1 MTADRKP
8 EPVLLEFERGAG
20 SPERSGNLSAALQVE
35 HDLWV
40 SSDEGTGVE
49 RLSPV
54 GPAEFGRHASFD
66 LCALLDLP
74 GGSDEEIDVEGLA
87 YADGYLWVLGSHSV
101 RRSEPDL
108 TDLNGDM
115 RKQVRRLA
123 RTRRGGNQYLLGRVP
138 LVPGTDGAGLE
149 PRSAG
154 GGGARAARLP
164 GGRRRNLLRD
174 ALRQDDHLAPSLSI
188 PGKDNGFDV
197 EGLALCQGH
206 AFLGLRG
213 PVLRG
218 WAVALVLVP
227 EPDPDR
233 SDRLRLASP
242 GGKKRVYHKLFF
254 DLHGLGIR
262 DLIFD
267 ESDLLILAGPTMPLD
282 GDAVVLRWRNA
293 MPCSGDA
300 LIPRD
305 RFERILD
312 LPYGQGAEEGVDHPE
327 GLALLR
333 DGGAKS
339 LLVVYDSP
347 SERRRQGAS
356 GVLADR
362 FEL

>member
-1 MTADRKP
+1 MTADRKA
-8 EPVLLEFERGAG
+8 EMVLLDFERGG
-20 SPERSGNLSAALQVE
+20 DSPERSGNLSAALQVE
-35 HDLWV
+35 NDLWV
-40 SSDEGTGVE
+40 GSDEGTSVE

-54 GPAEFGRHASFD
+54 GPREFGRHTTFD
-66 LCALLDLP
+66 LCGPLDLP

-101 RRSEPDL
+101 NRSKPDPTL
-108 TDLNGDM
+108 PDGDM
-115 RKQVRRLA
+115 RKQVRRLS
-123 RTRRGGNQYLLGRVP
+123 RTRRGGNQYLLGRLP
-138 LVPGTDGAGLE
+138 LVPGTGGSGLE
-149 PRSAG
+149 PRRKAPG
-154 GGGARAARLP
+154 GGHAARLP
-164 GGRRRNLLRD
+164 GGRRRNVLRD
-174 ALRQDDHLAPSLSI
+174 ALREDDHLAPSLSI

-218 WAVALVLVP
+218 WAVVLVLVP
-227 EPDPDR
+227 EPDPER
-233 SDRLRLASP
+233 PGRLRLASLA
-242 GGKKRVYHKLFF
+242 GKQRVYHKLFF

-262 DLIFD
+262 DLVFD
-267 ESDLLILAGPTMPLD
+267 DSDLLILAGPTMPLD

-293 MPCSGDA
+293 LPTSGDE
-300 LIPRD
+300 LIPREQ
-305 RFERILD
+305 FERILD
-312 LPYGQGAEEGVDHPE
+312 LPYGRDAEEGVDHPE

-333 DGGAKS
+333 DGETKS

-356 GVLADR
+356 GVFADR